1 MRVGISA
8 RARIVLRT
16 TRPAVTLVGDV
27 PQPQPQSSG
36 GLFLA
41 KTMIIAAEN
50 THNSRKRIA
59 AAGRGDTFEASAR
72 PPKNSSGGMMDAR
85 TRAACTPVRP

>member
-27 PQPQPQSSG
+27 PQPQSSG
-36 GLFLA
+36 GLFRA
-41 KTMIIAAEN
+41 KTMVIAAEN

>member
-1 MRVGISA
+1 MRVGNSA

-16 TRPAVTLVGDV
+16 TRPALTFVGDA
-27 PQPQPQSSG
+27 PQPQSSG
-36 GLFLA
+36 GFFLA

-50 THNSRKRIA
+50 THNSRKRAA

-85 TRAACTPVRP
+85 IRAACTPVRP

>member
-27 PQPQPQSSG
+27 PQPQSSG

-85 TRAACTPVRP
+85 TRAACMPVRP